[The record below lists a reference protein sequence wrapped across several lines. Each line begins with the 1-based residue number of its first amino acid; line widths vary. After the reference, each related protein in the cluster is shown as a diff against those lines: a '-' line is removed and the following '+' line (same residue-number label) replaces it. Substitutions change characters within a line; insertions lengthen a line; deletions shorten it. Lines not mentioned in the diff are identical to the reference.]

1 MSQIYAMDTF
11 FTTSLGTYTIDSRC
25 QILSELGY
33 DGTHLTIWD
42 AHTAATIPHFI
53 SSAQQHKLAVNGI
66 YFMLDIAN
74 PAAAQATIAHI
85 ASIPVATTVEVAIFA
100 ERPGLHLS
108 DPSYDTQAIT
118 YLQQICA
125 LASLHGHQVVL
136 YPHVSFWLETS
147 ADALRI
153 CQAVNHPA
161 LGISF
166 NAYHW
171 YAMGNRDIHATLTSI
186 APYLRAANICG
197 SRMNPAGSPMPATI
211 ELIDQGELDVF
222 VVLCALYHVGYTG
235 AIGLQGFGIGGDV
248 YSKLRHSRQIFRD
261 LHHRV
266 ARRNHWAQLQ

>member
-42 AHTAATIPHFI
+42 ANTAATIPHFVT
-53 SSAQQHKLAVNGI
+53 SAQQHKLAVNGI

-74 PAAAQATIAHI
+74 PTAAHAAITQI
-85 ASIPVATTVEVAIFA
+85 ASIPVATTVEVALFA
-100 ERPGLHLS
+100 ERSNLHRS
-108 DPSYDTQAIT
+108 DSSYDAQAIA

-125 LASLHGHQVVL
+125 IAKQHGHQIVL
-136 YPHVSFWLETS
+136 YPHVNFWLETTT
-147 ADALRI
+147 DALRI
-153 CQAVNHPA
+153 CQAVNHSA

-171 YAMGNRDIHATLTSI
+171 YALCHRDIYATLTSI

-197 SRMNPAGSPMPATI
+197 SRMHPTGSPMPASI

-222 VVLCALYHVGYTG
+222 VVLCALRHVGYTG

-248 YSKLRHSRQIFRD
+248 YSKLHHSRQVFRD

-266 ARRNHWAQLQ
+266 ARRNHLPRLQ

>member
-1 MSQIYAMDTF
+1 MSQLYAMDTF

-25 QILSELGY
+25 QILNELGY

-42 AHTAATIPHFI
+42 ARTAAAIPHFVA
-53 SSAQQHKLAVNGI
+53 SAQQHKLAINGI

-74 PAAAQATIAHI
+74 PVAAQATIAHI
-85 ASIPVATTVEVAIFA
+85 ASIPVATTIEVAVFA
-100 ERPGLHLS
+100 ERPGLHLT
-108 DPSYDTQAIT
+108 DPSYDNHAIA

-125 LASLHGHQVVL
+125 LASHHGHQIVL
-136 YPHVSFWLETS
+136 YPHVNFWLETTS
-147 ADALRI
+147 DALRI

-171 YAMGNRDIHATLTSI
+171 YALGNRDIHATLATM

-211 ELIDQGELDVF
+211 ELIDQGELDMF
-222 VVLCALYHVGYTG
+222 VVLCALRHVGYTG
-235 AIGLQGFGIGGDV
+235 PIGLQGFGIGGDV
-248 YSKLRHSRQIFRD
+248 YSKLRHSRHVFRD

-266 ARRNHWAQLQ
+266 ALRSHWAELQ